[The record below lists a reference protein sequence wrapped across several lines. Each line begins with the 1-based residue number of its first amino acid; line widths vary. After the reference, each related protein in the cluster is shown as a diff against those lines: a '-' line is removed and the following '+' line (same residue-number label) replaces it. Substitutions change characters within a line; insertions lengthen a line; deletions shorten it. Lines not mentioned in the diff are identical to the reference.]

1 MRIIAAGA
9 VSGQG
14 TQLVNV
20 QQHVTQ
26 LHVG

>member
-1 MRIIAAGA
+1 MRIIAAGV

-26 LHVG
+26 LDVG